1 MIMHSFLETYSF
13 SGKTVI
19 PFCTYYT
26 AEYET
31 LNDIVRA
38 TSNSNHLEGL
48 GIRGASSYDSN
59 TIGTW
64 LRSIGLDSKTTA
76 IDNIEAADKQLQG
89 RTLIPFG
96 THEMSGIGGLVR
108 AIQTD
113 LGISGITY
121 LQELGL
127 IGRTIGTADSQQQVE
142 TWLAQLGFSEN
153 R

>member
-31 LNDIVRA
+31 P
-38 TSNSNHLEGL
+38 NHLEGL

-108 AIQTD
+108 AMQTD

-127 IGRTIGTADSQQQVE
+127 IGRTIGTADARQQVE

-153 R
+153 G

>member
-1 MIMHSFLETYSF
+1 MIMHTFYDTY
-13 SGKTVI
+13 
-19 PFCTYYT
+19 
-26 AEYET
+26 
-31 LNDIVRA
+31 R
-38 TSNSNHLEGL
+38 
-48 GIRGASSYDSN
+48 
-59 TIGTW
+59 
-64 LRSIGLDSKTTA
+64 
-76 IDNIEAADKQLQG
+76 KQLQG
-89 RTLIPFG
+89 RKIIPFG